1 MYAKNNSVK
10 LFDYKKLQISLH
22 LSSVEVNVRVGRV
35 GLECLVEVLEAEKGV
50 LFGVGALLDEKWSS
64 LDKGVWSVDKKDKMF
79 LLNQEYV

>member
-50 LFGVGALLDEKWSS
+50 LFGVGALLDEK
-64 LDKGVWSVDKKDKMF
+64 
-79 LLNQEYV
+79 